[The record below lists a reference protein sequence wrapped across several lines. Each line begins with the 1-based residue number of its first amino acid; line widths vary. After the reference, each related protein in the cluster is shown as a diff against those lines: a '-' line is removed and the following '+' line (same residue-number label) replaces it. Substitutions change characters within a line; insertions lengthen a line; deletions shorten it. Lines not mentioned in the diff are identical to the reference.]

1 MLAPAIPNFT
11 GEQRK
16 QACRGIAPALGERP
30 FGLRAGEGMPGCPG
44 RAGACAA
51 VNAVAFFVHRYL
63 SATTDVLRLVI
74 YHDCGAGRWMSW
86 LCVILLTSPDIVS
99 AHAFTCADVR
109 ALSLEQRAYYIRVYS
124 ITVAEQERIRHEC
137 SGPRASIARFGH
149 RARSARIE
157 Q

>member
-1 MLAPAIPNFT
+1 MRLRFADDIMKWLLA
-11 GEQRK
+11 
-16 QACRGIAPALGERP
+16 AL
-30 FGLRAGEGMPGCPG
+30 LTTS
-44 RAGACAA
+44 
-51 VNAVAFFVHRYL
+51 VIL
-63 SATTDVLRLVI
+63 SAQ
-74 YHDCGAGRWMSW
+74 
-86 LCVILLTSPDIVS
+86 
-99 AHAFTCADVR
+99 AFTCEDVR